1 MKVKITTGDLRGE
14 IVEAERGESH
24 GMSVWTFEL
33 DGIKYAVPENWATL
47 VLNLRYGGKEEEK

>member
-47 VLNLRYGGKEEEK
+47 VLNLRYEEEK